1 MQISIE
7 DEDESTARV
16 SLTGKLDIL
25 GAEDIDLP
33 LAALSGRKQNILLDL
48 SGVSFLA
55 SIGIRHLVSA
65 AKAVSRRGGQ
75 LILFGPTE
83 VVAEVLGTTGI
94 TGIIPTVV
102 TESEARALL
111 GAAGSP

>member
-7 DEDESTARV
+7 DEDEATARV
-16 SLTGKLDIL
+16 SLTGKLDIM

-55 SIGIRHLVSA
+55 SIGIRHLVST

-75 LILFGPTE
+75 LILFSPTE

-94 TGIIPTVV
+94 TAIIPTVV

-111 GAAGSP
+111 GAARG